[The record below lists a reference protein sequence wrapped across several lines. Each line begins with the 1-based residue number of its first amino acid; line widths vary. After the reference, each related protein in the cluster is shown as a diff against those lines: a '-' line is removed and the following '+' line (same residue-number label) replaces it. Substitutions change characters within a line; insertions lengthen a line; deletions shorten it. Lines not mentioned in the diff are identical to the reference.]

1 MHLVGYQLWRRR
13 QSEHIL
19 KHGWPYWNLYSL
31 WLATDCARDQIFRWN
46 LTTNP
51 LNTHPQKVKYWLQI
65 LLFSIT
71 AVLFFELQCHY
82 CTFCLRIW
90 HPAFYLPCK
99 LPY

>member
-19 KHGWPYWNLYSL
+19 KQGWPYWNLYSL
-31 WLATDCARDQIFRWN
+31 WLATDCARDQIFHWN
-46 LTTNP
+46 STTNP
-51 LNTHPQKVKYWLQI
+51 LNTHPQKVEYWLQI

-71 AVLFFELQCHY
+71 AVLFSQLVCHY
-82 CTFCLRIW
+82 CAFCLRIW

-99 LPY
+99 LP